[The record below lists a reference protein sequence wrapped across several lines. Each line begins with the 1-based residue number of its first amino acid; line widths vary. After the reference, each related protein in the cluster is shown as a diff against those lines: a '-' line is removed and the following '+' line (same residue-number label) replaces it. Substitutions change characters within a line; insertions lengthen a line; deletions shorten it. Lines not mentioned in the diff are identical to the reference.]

1 MMYYTLFNC
10 LMIVVVTEAHN
21 QQSSCVPIP
30 ALSNQPSWISWCK
43 ANCGN
48 PPGSHPACKKSSG
61 IHAKCTC
68 GPSSCTFNNFIYVH
82 HINCSPKEN
91 KHFTRDILSFFE
103 LQIIMCKLR
112 IRSVVYPY
120 NSSPI
125 NQAGFLGARRTVEIH
140 PGPILHAMV
149 KVLMS
154 NANVD
159 GHHVISYFSN
169 DLNVIVNSRALIF

>member
-1 MMYYTLFNC
+1 MRCKGIHHLLILKSILFSYETMMYYTLFNC

-68 GPSSCTFNNFIYVH
+68 GPSSCTF
-82 HINCSPKEN
+82 
-91 KHFTRDILSFFE
+91 RILSMYTT
-103 LQIIMCKLR
+103 LIVALR
-112 IRSVVYPY
+112 K
-120 NSSPI
+120 I
-125 NQAGFLGARRTVEIH
+125 N
-140 PGPILHAMV
+140 ILHA
-149 KVLMS
+149 
-154 NANVD
+154 
-159 GHHVISYFSN
+159 ISCHS
-169 DLNVIVNSRALIF
+169 LNCR